1 MKLTF
6 CLLIALGL
14 AKKLDPNDHHDDHN
28 DPHSAAM
35 EEYGEVEEWFD
46 MWEPEPDLLG
56 ASLELEEDIEEAEV
70 EMLLEEQEDQKSEDS
85 SDSEVEITKQRSYDH
100 KRKFLEQRREL
111 FNECDG
117 QA

>member
-1 MKLTF
+1 MKLKY

-14 AKKLDPNDHHDDHN
+14 TKTLNSHDDEEHHT
-28 DPHSAAM
+28 DAHSTAM

-70 EMLLEEQEDQKSEDS
+70 EMLMEEEQEQYE
-85 SDSEVEITKQRSYDH
+85 
-100 KRKFLEQRREL
+100 
-111 FNECDG
+111 
-117 QA
+117 